1 MERRKP
7 LRAKKG
13 LQAKKSLQAKTG
25 LGGRKGLSQNKPLKA
40 NKGLEARTQLKTS
53 KGVNARSK
61 KTTDKYVERRKLVA
75 DLLKRRPHCEAC
87 DLYNMFNFANLGQV
101 NDSSEVHEIVL
112 RSQGGDILDES
123 ICLAVCRRCHARVDE
138 DRDVA
143 KLLGLYVP
151 GFAYTDEVIKE
162 ARYLRMA
169 ILAGA
174 PFIPSYVR

>member
-13 LQAKKSLQAKTG
+13 LQRGKPLQAK
-25 LGGRKGLSQNKPLKA
+25 KGLQQGKPLQSK
-40 NKGLEARTQLKTS
+40 KGLESRTQLSSS
-53 KGVNARSK
+53 KRVNARSK
-61 KTTDKYVERRKLVA
+61 KTEAKYVERRKLVSSI
-75 DLLKRRPHCEAC
+75 LTERPNCEAC
-87 DLYNMFNFANLGQV
+87 DLYNMFDFSNLGQV
-101 NDSSEVHEIVL
+101 NDSGEVHEIVL

-143 KLLGLYVP
+143 MLLGLYVP
-151 GFAYTDEVIKE
+151 SFAYTEEGVRE

-169 ILAGA
+169 ILAEA
-174 PFIPSYVR
+174 PFVPSYTR